1 MPDEPIWLTEE
12 QVIRINQRLV
22 EATDEPHLLMHSGLL
37 SSGMARPKNRWAY
50 GEQDVANLAG
60 MLVLGI
66 GMNHPFQQGNKR
78 TALTSAKVF
87 LQFNGYTFVAP
98 DSQELGALI
107 ERSIVGMIP
116 EQRFLRAMR
125 GCTIPTEE
133 WRAFQTSKPEA
144 E

>member
-1 MPDEPIWLTEE
+1 LQSEPIWLTEE
-12 QVIRINQRLV
+12 QVIRINERLV
-22 EATDEPHLLMHSGLL
+22 AITGEPHLLLHPGLL

-78 TALTSAKVF
+78 TALTAAKIF

-98 DSQELGALI
+98 DGEPLGALV

-116 EQRFLRAMR
+116 EANFLKAMR
-125 GCTIPTEE
+125 GCAIPTEE
-133 WRAFQTSKPEA
+133 WISFQQSPPPD
-144 E
+144 